1 MTEQEE
7 HVHEKSAAPQVK
19 CEALVAQLN
28 VMQKTLP
35 SLIQAQQKQPRKRLE
50 YDQLSHPRK
59 SRKLVA
65 PFGHVRTHAEE
76 V

>member
-7 HVHEKSAAPQVK
+7 QVHKESAAPQVN

-28 VMQKTLP
+28 ILQKTLP
-35 SLIQAQQKQPRKRLE
+35 SLVQAQQKQPRKRLE
-50 YDQLSHPRK
+50 YDQLSPPRK

-65 PFGHVRTHAEE
+65 PFGHARTHAVE